1 MVSQN
6 PQPEIYTTR
15 HSFLAGDTQGTTI
28 TQQINTSQ
36 SWNEDVRVYGIMLH
50 YVGANGATLAYTD
63 PVDTGGAVAQF
74 DISIQAGPN
83 SVPSTAFSASQ
94 IYRKGDK
101 TLALSSPILV
111 LHRQPLQVTVT
122 YDNAAPINAGKD
134 VTLVV
139 TLLAEMY
146 IQNT

>member
-28 TQQINTSQ
+28 TQQIYTSQ
-36 SWNEDVRVYGIMLH
+36 SWNEDVRVYGIMVT
-50 YVGANGATLAYTD
+50 YIDANGDTIAYTD
-63 PVDTGGAVAQF
+63 INDTSGKRGQF

-83 SVPSTAFSASQ
+83 SVPSTAFNASQ

-101 TLALSSPILV
+101 TLALSSPVLV

-122 YDNAAPINAGKD
+122 YDNAVPLAALNN
-134 VTLVV
+134 VTLVI

>member
-1 MVSQN
+1 
-6 PQPEIYTTR
+6 
-15 HSFLAGDTQGTTI
+15 
-28 TQQINTSQ
+28 
-36 SWNEDVRVYGIMLH
+36 MLH
-50 YVGANGATLAYTD
+50 YVGADGATLAYTD
-63 PVDTGGAVAQF
+63 PVDTGAAVAQF

-111 LHRQPLQVTVT
+111 LHRQPLQVTIT
-122 YDNAAPINAGKD
+122 YDNAAPLNAGKD